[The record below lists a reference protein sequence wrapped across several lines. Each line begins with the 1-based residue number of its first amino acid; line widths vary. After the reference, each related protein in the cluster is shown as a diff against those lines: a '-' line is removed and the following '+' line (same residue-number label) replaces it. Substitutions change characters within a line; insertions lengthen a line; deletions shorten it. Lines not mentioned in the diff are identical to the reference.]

1 MTNDAILIVV
11 ATTVVAALIGG
22 VARYHNPARL
32 LRVLFFLWCV
42 LSVVLLV
49 LALVGVPFDRQ
60 VFVILWS
67 YFALPALA
75 GGVSGVWIVR
85 KISGRGHS

>member
-11 ATTVVAALIGG
+11 VTTGVAALIWGI
-22 VARYHNPARL
+22 ATYYNASRL
-32 LRVLFFLWCV
+32 LRVLFALWSV
-42 LSVVLLV
+42 LSMVLLV

-85 KISGRGHS
+85 KIRGKQPS

>member
-1 MTNDAILIVV
+1 
-11 ATTVVAALIGG
+11 
-22 VARYHNPARL
+22 
-32 LRVLFFLWCV
+32 
-42 LSVVLLV
+42 VVLLV

-85 KISGRGHS
+85 KISGKGLS